1 MHSLNTKLAVAL
13 GSLLLATNLF
23 ALDLKV
29 VDKPPPEALGED
41 IRAKLQGK
49 AIQLLNGTNA
59 VYEFWFVSE
68 LPLTIKPASL
78 AKSLDTVATATLLG
92 AVNVPKQRRDY
103 RDDPL
108 PAGVHTMRL
117 ALQPQ
122 DGNHLGTAEFNWF
135 AVLVP
140 ASLDPKPDAI
150 KDYKSLVA
158 ASTKLTV
165 TEHPVVMSLRPA
177 TEDGTAPKLFTPAE
191 EHKSVRVSIPARI
204 AGKDGKDEKTSL
216 VFEIVYEGKGH
227 K

>member
-1 MHSLNTKLAVAL
+1 MYSLNKKTIVTLA
-13 GSLLLATNLF
+13 GLLLAANLY
-23 ALDLKV
+23 ALELKV
-29 VDKPPPEALGED
+29 IDKAPPEELAAD

-49 AIQLLNGTNA
+49 AIQLLDGA
-59 VYEFWFVSE
+59 KPAFEFWLVSE
-68 LPLTIKPASL
+68 MPLTSKPAGL
-78 AKSLDTVATATLLG
+78 AKALDSVGTATLLG
-92 AVNVPKQRRDY
+92 AVKVPKPRRDY

-122 DGNHLGTAEFNWF
+122 DGNHLGTAEFGWF

-140 ASLDPKPDAI
+140 AALDPKPDAI
-150 KDYKSLVA
+150 TDYKSLVK

-165 TEHPVVMSLRPA
+165 TEHPVILSLRPA
-177 TEDGTAPKLFTPAE
+177 TEEGAAPKLFAPAE
-191 EHKSVRVSIPARI
+191 EHKSLRVSIPAQVG
-204 AGKDGKDEKTSL
+204 GKQEKTSL

>member
-1 MHSLNTKLAVAL
+1 MYSLNKKTIVTFA
-13 GSLLLATNLF
+13 GLLAAANLY
-23 ALDLKV
+23 ALELKV
-29 VDKPPPEALGED
+29 VDKAPPEALAAD

-49 AIQLLNGTNA
+49 AIQLLDGTKPA
-59 VYEFWFVSE
+59 FEFWLVSE
-68 LPLTIKPASL
+68 LPLASKPAGL
-78 AKSLDTVATATLLG
+78 AKALDSVGTATLLG
-92 AVNVPKQRRDY
+92 AVKVSKQQRDY

-122 DGNHLGTAEFNWF
+122 DGNHLGTAEFGWF

-140 ASLDPKPDAI
+140 AALDPKPDAI
-150 KDYKSLVA
+150 TDYKSLVK

-165 TEHPVVMSLRPA
+165 TEHPVILSLRPA
-177 TEDGTAPKLFTPAE
+177 TEEGAAPKLFAPVE
-191 EHKSVRVSIPARI
+191 EHKSLRVSIPARVG
-204 AGKDGKDEKTSL
+204 GKEEKTSL